1 MVVLWMTY
9 DDDTVL
15 FERIQGIAQ
24 RAKQHIQ
31 LLQQSVVE
39 PPKNV
44 LALCM
49 LQDMSQL
56 QLQELDELM
65 QCVQALRQTDNI
77 K

>member
-1 MVVLWMTY
+1 MTY

-31 LLQQSVVE
+31 LLQQSVAE
-39 PPKNV
+39 PPKNA

-49 LQDMSQL
+49 IQDMTQL
-56 QLQELDELM
+56 QL
-65 QCVQALRQTDNI
+65 
-77 K
+77 